1 MISEKRNDFP
11 LFESDESARILT
23 GAAYVASRLPFFPE
37 RPGVY
42 RMLNGQGKILYV
54 GKAKS
59 LRRRLENYAHPERTC
74 MRIQRMISEI
84 EQIEIIE
91 TKTEAEAF
99 LLENDLIKKLK
110 PYYNILLKDDKTF
123 PHILI
128 TIKDEWPQML
138 KHRGARTKKG
148 EYFGPFASAQTVN
161 ETLAVL
167 QKAFLLRS
175 CTDNVFYHRTR
186 PCLLHQIKRCSAPC
200 AGKISK
206 EDYLSLVDQVCAF
219 MRHKST
225 RVQDGLARKMEEASS
240 AMRYEEAAVY
250 RDRIRA
256 LNRIQSQSGDLDGIS
271 DCDIAAVFSD
281 KGQSCVQM
289 FFYRGGRSCG
299 NFASFLSQTEER
311 TDGEILQAFI
321 GQFYM
326 THAVPNEILVSAVLP
341 EQEIVAQ
348 ALSEKTKHT
357 VKIADNVRANRRR
370 LIERAVMNAKEALL
384 RKRMEGASRADLL
397 ERLREL
403 AGLKTPVRR
412 VETYDNSHIQGAHAV
427 GAMVVATPEGFDRKS
442 YRKFNISW
450 DSFTPG
456 DDFGMMREVLTRRF
470 KRGLEENNLPD
481 VILIDGGAI
490 QLKVALEVLKEL
502 NVPDVV
508 AIGVAKGE
516 DRNAGKETLYFAD
529 KPPLN
534 LEFDNPLLHYIQRLR
549 DEAHRFVIKTH
560 RIKRR
565 NDTLVSA
572 LDAIGGIGAK
582 RKKALLQHF
591 GSVKAIKAV
600 DAEEIAKVEG
610 ISPGLAQQIFEALNR
625 H

>member
-1 MISEKRNDFP
+1 MIDEKSQSFRSV
-11 LFESDESARILT
+11 ESGESAQNLT
-23 GAAYVASRLPFFPE
+23 GAAYVAARLAYFPE

-42 RMLNGQGKILYV
+42 RMLNGAGKVLYV
-54 GKAKS
+54 GKAKN

-74 MRIQRMISEI
+74 VRIQRMIARI

-91 TKTEAEAF
+91 TATESEAF
-99 LLENDLIKKLK
+99 LLENDLIKRLK

-123 PHILI
+123 PHILV
-128 TIKDEWPQML
+128 TTRDEWPQML
-138 KHRGARTKKG
+138 KHRGARKKKG
-148 EYFGPFASAQTVN
+148 EYFGPFASVAAVN

-175 CTDNVFYHRTR
+175 CSDNVFYHRTR
-186 PCLLHQIKRCSAPC
+186 PCLLYQIRRCSAPC
-200 AGKISK
+200 AGKIGR
-206 EDYLSLVDQVCAF
+206 EEYLDLVREACAF
-219 MRHKST
+219 MHNKSSK
-225 RVQDGLARKMEEASS
+225 VQSELAAKMERAS
-240 AMRYEEAAVY
+240 ADMRYEEAAVL

-271 DCDIAAVFSD
+271 DCDVVGIYTDREQTCLQV
-281 KGQSCVQM
+281 

-299 NFASFLSQTEER
+299 NFASFPEQTAGQ

-326 THAVPNEILVSAVLP
+326 TRSLPKEILLSAGLP
-341 EQEIVAQ
+341 EQDVVAQ
-348 ALSEKTKHT
+348 ALGERAGGSVKLSDKT
-357 VKIADNVRANRRR
+357 RANRRR
-370 LIERAVMNAKEALL
+370 LVDRAVMNAKEALL
-384 RKRMEGASRADLL
+384 RKRLEGSARAGLL
-397 ERLREL
+397 EQLREL
-403 AGLKTPVRR
+403 LSLPSPVKRI
-412 VETYDNSHIQGAHAV
+412 ETYDNSHIQGSSAV
-427 GAMVVATPEGFDRKS
+427 GAMVVATPDGFDKKS

-450 DSFTPG
+450 DTFTPG

-470 KRGLEENNLPD
+470 KRGLAENNLPD

-490 QLKVALEVLKEL
+490 QLRVALDVLKEL

-508 AIGVAKGE
+508 AVGVAKGV
-516 DRNAGKETLYFAD
+516 DRNAGKETLHFAD
-529 KPPLN
+529 RPPLN

-549 DEAHRFVIKTH
+549 DEAHRFAVGTH

-572 LDAIGGIGAK
+572 LDGIAGIGAK

-591 GSVKAIKAV
+591 GSVRAIKAV
-600 DAEEIAKVEG
+600 SAEEIAKVEG
-610 ISPGLAQQIFEALNR
+610 ICPTLAKQIFEALK
-625 H
+625 

>member
-1 MISEKRNDFP
+1 MIDKKNDSSRLSE
-11 LFESDESARILT
+11 SGESAQTLK
-23 GAAYVASRLPFFPE
+23 GAAYVAAHLSLFPE

-84 EQIEIIE
+84 ERIEIIE

-128 TIKDEWPQML
+128 TTKDEWPQML

-148 EYFGPFASAQTVN
+148 EYFGPFASALTVN

-206 EDYLSLVDQVCAF
+206 EDYLSLVGQVCDF
-219 MRHKST
+219 MHNKST
-225 RVQDGLARKMEEASS
+225 RVQSDLAAKMEEASE

-256 LNRIQSQSGDLDGIS
+256 LNQIQSQSSDLDGIA
-271 DCDIAAVFSD
+271 DCDIAAVFTD

-299 NFASFLSQTEER
+299 NFASFLPRTEDR

-326 THAVPNEILVSAVLP
+326 THAVPNEILVSMSLP
-341 EQEIVAQ
+341 EQDIVSQ
-348 ALSEKTKHT
+348 ALSDKAGHA

-370 LIERAVMNAKEALL
+370 LVERAVMNAKEALI
-384 RKRMEGASRADLL
+384 RKRMEGSSRAELL
-397 ERLREL
+397 EQLREL
-403 AGLKTPVRR
+403 AGIKTPVRR
-412 VETYDNSHIQGAHAV
+412 IETYDNSHIQGAHAV
-427 GAMVVATPEGFDRKS
+427 GAMVVATPEGFDKKS

-470 KRGLEENNLPD
+470 KRGMEENNLPD
-481 VILIDGGAI
+481 IILIDGGEI

-502 NVPDVV
+502 NISDVV

-516 DRNAGKETLYFAD
+516 DRNAGKETLHFAD
-529 KPPLN
+529 RPPLK

-549 DEAHRFVIKTH
+549 DEAHRFVIGTH

-572 LDAIGGIGAK
+572 LDSIGGIGAK

-600 DAEEIAKVEG
+600 SAKEIAKVEG
-610 ISPGLAQQIFEALNR
+610 ISPTLAQQIFDALK
-625 H
+625 

>member
-1 MISEKRNDFP
+1 MIDEKKDGFQKP
-11 LFESDESARILT
+11 EVGESAQTLK
-23 GAAYVASRLPFFPE
+23 GAAYVSASLPFFPE

-42 RMLNGQGKILYV
+42 RMINEEGKILYV
-54 GKAKS
+54 GKAKN

-84 EQIEIIE
+84 ERIEIIE

-128 TIKDEWPQML
+128 TTKDEWPQMQ

-148 EYFGPFASAQTVN
+148 EYFGPFASALTVN

-175 CTDNVFYHRTR
+175 CSDNVFYHRTR
-186 PCLLHQIKRCSAPC
+186 PCLLHQIKRCCAPC
-200 AGKISK
+200 AGKIGK
-206 EDYLSLVDQVCAF
+206 DEYMDLVKQVCDF
-219 MRHKST
+219 MNHKNT
-225 RVQDGLARKMEEASS
+225 RVQSDLAVKMEEASA
-240 AMRYEEAAVY
+240 AMQYEEAAVY

-256 LNRIQSQSGDLDGIS
+256 LNQIQSQSSDLDGIS
-271 DCDIAAVFSD
+271 DCDVAAVFSD

-299 NFASFLSQTEER
+299 NFASFLFQTAEQ
-311 TDGEILQAFI
+311 TDAEILQAFL

-326 THAVPNEILVSAVLP
+326 THPVANEILVSTRLP
-341 EQEIVAQ
+341 EQDVVAL
-348 ALSEKTKHT
+348 ALSEKAGK
-357 VKIADNVRANRRR
+357 KIKISDNVRSNRRR
-370 LIERAVMNAKEALL
+370 LVERAVINAKEALM

-397 ERLREL
+397 ERLRDL
-403 AGLKTPVRR
+403 VGLKSPVRR
-412 VETYDNSHIQGAHAV
+412 VEIYDNSHIQGAHAV
-427 GAMVVATPEGFDRKS
+427 GAMVVATPEGFDKKS

-450 DSFTPG
+450 DTFNPG

-470 KRGLEENNLPD
+470 KRGKTENNLPD
-481 VILIDGGAI
+481 IILIDGGAV
-490 QLKVALEVLKEL
+490 QLRVALDVLNEL
-502 NVPDVV
+502 EISNVV
-508 AIGVAKGE
+508 AVGVAKGE
-516 DRNAGKETLYFAD
+516 DRNAGKETLHFEN

-549 DEAHRFVIKTH
+549 DEAHRFVIGTH
-560 RIKRR
+560 RVKRR

-572 LDAIGGIGAK
+572 LDKIKGIGVK
-582 RKKALLQHF
+582 RKKALLRYF
-591 GSVKAIKAV
+591 GSVKSIKAV
-600 DAEEIAKVEG
+600 SAEEIAKVEG
-610 ISPGLAQQIFEALNR
+610 VSPALAEQILEALK
-625 H
+625 